1 MSHQHQIR
9 RLEIA
14 DSQSVQDCYDSQP
27 KLMLVEKSP
36 NEAPYASTF
45 QHLLFAG
52 CVSFGAFDG
61 HELKAFATFWP
72 WPTLPASTL
81 VLAVNRPDGM
91 LYNPE
96 RSGLQAVL
104 NAGLSHMEADGRT
117 SVYFARSGARRWK
130 HSLIKQ
136 RLGRLGEYH
145 ASAVERI
152 PAGQGSRFEDFN
164 RFVLGGRSVRGDAV
178 MVHAVAPQ
186 VGDF

>member
-1 MSHQHQIR
+1 MGHQYQIR
-9 RLEIA
+9 RLEVA

-27 KLMLVEKSP
+27 KLMLVEKPP
-36 NEAPYASTF
+36 NEAPYANTF

-61 HELKAFATFWP
+61 LQLKAFSTFWP
-72 WPTLPASTL
+72 WLTLPASTL

-104 NAGLSHMEADGRT
+104 NAGLAHMEADGRS
-117 SVYFARSGARRWK
+117 SVYFARSGAKRWK

-145 ASAVERI
+145 ASSVERI
-152 PAGQGSRFEDFN
+152 LAGQVSHYADFN
-164 RFVLGGRSVRGDAV
+164 RFVLGNRPVRGDAV

-186 VGDF
+186 TGDF